1 MSCRGKNSVRD
12 KSDKWIYLERYTL
25 PGGASGKE
33 LTCQCRRFKRLRFHP
48 WVRKI
53 PLRRAWQPTPI
64 FLPGESQGQRSLV
77 DYSPNGRKE
86 SDAIKRLSV
95 PLGRRDLPCGS
106 VVKTVLPMQGARVLA
121 LVRELDPAH
130 HN

>member
-1 MSCRGKNSVRD
+1 M
-12 KSDKWIYLERYTL
+12 
-25 PGGASGKE
+25 
-33 LTCQCRRFKRLRFHP
+33 
-48 WVRKI
+48 
-53 PLRRAWQPTPI
+53 
-64 FLPGESQGQRSLV
+64 

-95 PLGRRDLPCGS
+95 PLGRRDLPCGP